1 MTFFLGTKGNVRLRR
16 ATSVLISALQ
26 DQIDPADVNTSLNR
40 LSFDGAGENLL
51 TGDRVDISTTDARG
65 MVCFTGAAW
74 SSGAVEP
81 SISAY
86 VNVNA
91 AGGLRFFPTFADAV
105 NNTRANE
112 LALYAFSG
120 EPIPI
125 ECRVRDVSYSVLGNV
140 IDYTLATDREAIDT
154 TTLSD
159 KFRQMYSAG
168 ILSGSGSITCA
179 FDYTTTGATESPL
192 LMLQLIQRL
201 ELGSAFD
208 CALYLTD
215 KTVDAGVNNV
225 FYQFDAMV
233 AKAGVEVRA
242 GDIIN
247 CTIDFVTTGEIK
259 LLIGSI
265 EDYILKEDNDRIT
278 VEQSLD
284 FLLKETED

>member
-26 DQIDPADVNTSLNR
+26 DQIDPSDVNTSLNR
-40 LSFDGAGENLL
+40 FSFDSAGDNLL
-51 TGDRVDISTTDARG
+51 TGDRVDISTSDPRG
-65 MVCFTGAAW
+65 LVCFTAAAW
-74 SSGAVEP
+74 TTAVVES

-91 AGGLRFFPTFADAV
+91 AGGLRFFPSFADAV

-112 LALYAFSG
+112 LALYAFTG

-140 IDYTLATDREAIDT
+140 INYTLATDREAIDI
-154 TTLSD
+154 TTLND
-159 KFRQMYSAG
+159 KFRQLYSAG

-179 FDYTTTGATESPL
+179 FDYTTTGATEAPL

-215 KTVDAGVNNV
+215 KGVDAGVNNV

-233 AKAGVEVRA
+233 TKAGVEVRA
-242 GDIIN
+242 GDIID

-265 EDYILKEDNDRIT
+265 EDYILKEDEDRINL
-278 VEQSLD
+278 EQSLD